1 MRKSLREDG
10 QDVLTDWMWG
20 YVSTGLKKKNEP
32 KVKPGYLKKKNK

>member
-20 YVSTGLKKKNEP
+20 YVSTGLKKKMSP
-32 KVKPGYLKKKNK
+32 RLSLDT